1 MRNSCNIRSEVTSVL
16 IKRYSEFNT
25 DFKKDDCDYEMLD
38 SFYEVIGDVE
48 LEGLVTMIDSYLSSR
63 SVVLK
68 QIIHQNSVQF
78 IFNQP
83 AFLFVFFSLFHWNNK
98 IINDWPYDY
107 ESLLSVLRWSGFSA
121 NVLYES

>member
-1 MRNSCNIRSEVTSVL
+1 MFNSCNIRSEISSVL
-16 IKRYSEFNT
+16 IKRYSELNT

-63 SVVLK
+63 LVVLK

-83 AFLFVFFSLFHWNNK
+83 AFLFVFFSLFYWNNK

-107 ESLLSVLRWSGFSA
+107 ESLQSVLRWSGFSA
-121 NVLYES
+121 NVL

>member
-1 MRNSCNIRSEVTSVL
+1 M
-16 IKRYSEFNT
+16 FNT

-48 LEGLVTMIDSYLSSR
+48 LERLVTIIDSYLLSR

-68 QIIHQNSVQF
+68 QIIHHNSAQF

-83 AFLFVFFSLFHWNNK
+83 AFLFVFFSLFHWNTK

-107 ESLLSVLRWSGFSA
+107 ESLMSVLRWSGFSA
-121 NVLYES
+121 GVLYET